1 MDVSKYLKE
10 LKKLIKK
17 VDFLNYLKIIF
28 LTVSIVLSKNNLF
41 FIINAGLIF
50 SILNSFVKKDV
61 KKENDKF
68 GNKFVFD
75 FEIFIFQSF
84 TLFYLNRQTL
94 LMGIKLFDIEYFSKI
109 ILNARYLNGELLFFI
124 LFGLL
129 YIFIRK
135 KSKAYK
141 YYICIIVL
149 YFCLFEDI
157 FHTGFSLLGINYWIG
172 LLFIFVNI
180 IFLPTFIDFVII
192 SLAVLYFMKDNK
204 NYKVMYL
211 LLIFCCIFR
220 LSLAAR
226 LFL

>member
-1 MDVSKYLKE
+1 MDASKYFKE

-41 FIINAGLIF
+41 FITNAGLIF
-50 SILNSFVKKDV
+50 SILNSFV

-75 FEIFIFQSF
+75 FEIFIFQSI

-94 LMGIKLFDIEYFSKI
+94 LTGIKLFDIEYFSKI

-172 LLFIFVNI
+172 LLFIFINI

-204 NYKVMYL
+204 NYKIMYL

>member
-41 FIINAGLIF
+41 FITNAGLIF
-50 SILNSFVKKDV
+50 SILNSFV

-94 LMGIKLFDIEYFSKI
+94 LMGIKLFDIEYFSKV

-220 LSLAAR
+220 LSLAVR

>member
-1 MDVSKYLKE
+1 M
-10 LKKLIKK
+10 
-17 VDFLNYLKIIF
+17 
-28 LTVSIVLSKNNLF
+28 LSKNNLF
-41 FIINAGLIF
+41 FITNAGLIF
-50 SILNSFVKKDV
+50 SILNSFV

-75 FEIFIFQSF
+75 FEIFIFQSI

-94 LMGIKLFDIEYFSKI
+94 LMGIKLFDIEYFSKV

>member
-41 FIINAGLIF
+41 FITNAGLIF
-50 SILNSFVKKDV
+50 SILNSFV

-94 LMGIKLFDIEYFSKI
+94 LMGIKLFDIEYFSKV

-192 SLAVLYFMKDNK
+192 SLAVLYFMKNNK

>member
-1 MDVSKYLKE
+1 MNVSKYLKE

-41 FIINAGLIF
+41 FITNAGLIF
-50 SILNSFVKKDV
+50 SILNSFV

-75 FEIFIFQSF
+75 FEIFIFQSI
-84 TLFYLNRQTL
+84 TLFYFNRQTL

>member
-1 MDVSKYLKE
+1 MDASKYFKE

-41 FIINAGLIF
+41 FITNAGLIF
-50 SILNSFVKKDV
+50 SILNSFV

-75 FEIFIFQSF
+75 FEIFIFQSI

-94 LMGIKLFDIEYFSKI
+94 LTGIKLFDIEYFSKI

-204 NYKVMYL
+204 NYKIMYL

>member
-41 FIINAGLIF
+41 FITNAGLIF
-50 SILNSFVKKDV
+50 SILNSFV

-75 FEIFIFQSF
+75 FEIFTFQCF

-94 LMGIKLFDIEYFSKI
+94 LMGIKLFDIEYFSKV

-149 YFCLFEDI
+149 YFCLFEDV
-157 FHTGFSLLGINYWIG
+157 FYTGFSLLGINYWIG

>member
-41 FIINAGLIF
+41 FITNAGLIF
-50 SILNSFVKKDV
+50 SILNSFV

-75 FEIFIFQSF
+75 FEIFIFQSI

-94 LMGIKLFDIEYFSKI
+94 LTGIKLFDIEYFSKI

-204 NYKVMYL
+204 NYKVMNL

>member
-1 MDVSKYLKE
+1 MNVSKYLKE

-41 FIINAGLIF
+41 FITNAGLIF
-50 SILNSFVKKDV
+50 SILNSFVR
-61 KKENDKF
+61 KENDKF
-68 GNKFVFD
+68 ERKFIFD
-75 FEIFIFQSF
+75 FEIFTFQCF

-192 SLAVLYFMKDNK
+192 SLAVLYFMKNNK

>member
-1 MDVSKYLKE
+1 MDASKYLKE

-41 FIINAGLIF
+41 FITNAGLIF
-50 SILNSFVKKDV
+50 SILNSFV

-75 FEIFIFQSF
+75 FEIFIFQSII
-84 TLFYLNRQTL
+84 LFYLNRQTL
-94 LMGIKLFDIEYFSKI
+94 LMGIKLFDIEYFSKV

>member
-1 MDVSKYLKE
+1 MDASKYFKE

-41 FIINAGLIF
+41 FITNAGLIF
-50 SILNSFVKKDV
+50 SILNSFV

-220 LSLAAR
+220 LSLAVR

>member
-1 MDVSKYLKE
+1 MDASKYLKE
-10 LKKLIKK
+10 LKKLRKK

-41 FIINAGLIF
+41 FITNAGLIF
-50 SILNSFVKKDV
+50 SILNSFV

-75 FEIFIFQSF
+75 FEIFIFQSI

-94 LMGIKLFDIEYFSKI
+94 LTGIKLFDIEYFSKI
-109 ILNARYLNGELLFFI
+109 ILNAKYLNGELLFFI
-124 LFGLL
+124 LLGLP

>member
-41 FIINAGLIF
+41 FITNAALVF
-50 SILNSFVKKDV
+50 SILNSFVR
-61 KKENDKF
+61 KENDKF
-68 GNKFVFD
+68 ERKFIFD
-75 FEIFIFQSF
+75 FEIFTFQCF

-109 ILNARYLNGELLFFI
+109 ILNAKYLNGELLFFI
-124 LFGLL
+124 LFGLP

-141 YYICIIVL
+141 SYVCIIVL

-180 IFLPTFIDFVII
+180 IFLPAFIDFVII

>member
-1 MDVSKYLKE
+1 
-10 LKKLIKK
+10 
-17 VDFLNYLKIIF
+17 
-28 LTVSIVLSKNNLF
+28 
-41 FIINAGLIF
+41 
-50 SILNSFVKKDV
+50 
-61 KKENDKF
+61 
-68 GNKFVFD
+68 
-75 FEIFIFQSF
+75 
-84 TLFYLNRQTL
+84 
-94 LMGIKLFDIEYFSKI
+94 MGIKLFDIEYFSKV

-204 NYKVMYL
+204 NYKVIYL

-220 LSLAAR
+220 LSLAVR

>member
-1 MDVSKYLKE
+1 MNINKYLKE
-10 LKKLIKK
+10 LRKLLKKIDL
-17 VDFLNYLKIIF
+17 LSYLKIIF
-28 LTVSIVLSKNNLF
+28 MIISVVLSQNNLF
-41 FIINAGLIF
+41 FITNAALVF
-50 SILNSFVKKDV
+50 SILNSFVR
-61 KKENDKF
+61 KENDKF
-68 GNKFVFD
+68 ERKFIFD
-75 FEIFIFQSF
+75 FEIFTFQCF

-109 ILNARYLNGELLFFI
+109 ILNAGYLNGELMFLI

-192 SLAVLYFMKDNK
+192 SLAVLYFIKDNK

-220 LSLAAR
+220 LSLAVR

>member
-17 VDFLNYLKIIF
+17 VDFFNYLKIIF

-41 FIINAGLIF
+41 FITNAGLIF
-50 SILNSFVKKDV
+50 SILNSFV

-141 YYICIIVL
+141 YYICIMVL

>member
-41 FIINAGLIF
+41 FITNAGLIF
-50 SILNSFVKKDV
+50 SILNSFV

-75 FEIFIFQSF
+75 FEIFIFQSI

-94 LMGIKLFDIEYFSKI
+94 LMGIKLFDIEYFSKV

-124 LFGLL
+124 LFSAI
-129 YIFIRK
+129 YIYK
-135 KSKAYK
+135 KKEQG
-141 YYICIIVL
+141 IQVL
-149 YFCLFEDI
+149 YLYNSFI
-157 FHTGFSLLGINYWIG
+157 F
-172 LLFIFVNI
+172 LFI
-180 IFLPTFIDFVII
+180 
-192 SLAVLYFMKDNK
+192 
-204 NYKVMYL
+204 
-211 LLIFCCIFR
+211 
-220 LSLAAR
+220 
-226 LFL
+226 

>member
-1 MDVSKYLKE
+1 MDASKYLKE

-41 FIINAGLIF
+41 FITNAGLIF
-50 SILNSFVKKDV
+50 SILNSFV

>member
-1 MDVSKYLKE
+1 MDASKYLKE

-17 VDFLNYLKIIF
+17 VDFLNHLKIIF

-41 FIINAGLIF
+41 FITNTGLIF
-50 SILNSFVKKDV
+50 SILNSFV